1 VLGDRNG
8 LSPDILGLI
17 DTAETKSRHNTRLNL
32 NIAFNYGARNEL
44 RRAFAR
50 LARQCA
56 EEGRDF
62 EDVSEDEISAA
73 LDTGGQPDPDL
84 LIRTSGE
91 MRISNFMLWQAA
103 YAEFVFLP
111 CMWPDFDKAWLEKAL
126 EEFSSRT
133 RRFGGVDAAKD
144 VAL

>member
-1 VLGDRNG
+1 MSQRIFITGGASGLGRA
-8 LSPDILGLI
+8 LALHY
-17 DTAETKSRHNTRLNL
+17 ARE
-32 NIAFNYGARNEL
+32 GAKVCIGDVNP
-44 RRAFAR
+44 
-50 LARQCA
+50 
-56 EEGRDF
+56 
-62 EDVSEDEISAA
+62 EDGMVTEDEISAA

-111 CMWPDFDKAWLEKAL
+111 CMWPDFDKSWLEKAL
-126 EEFSSRT
+126 DEFSSRT